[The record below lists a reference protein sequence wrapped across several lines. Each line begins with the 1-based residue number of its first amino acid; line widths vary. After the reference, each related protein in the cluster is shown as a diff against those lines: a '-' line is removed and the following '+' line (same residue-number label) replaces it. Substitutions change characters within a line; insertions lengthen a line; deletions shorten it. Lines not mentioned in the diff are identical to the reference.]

1 MREIQLYEKNTKYK
15 SSLQKNKF
23 LSLKS
28 RAKGYV
34 VVWIGEMKIYK
45 TGSQQAAGPP
55 STYTQSRIIC
65 FLREYINSI
74 KYINFHPY
82 TYPW

>member
-1 MREIQLYEKNTKYK
+1 MREIQLYENTQNTNPPSKK
-15 SSLQKNKF
+15 KI

-28 RAKGYV
+28 RAEGYV

-45 TGSQQAAGPP
+45 TASQRAAGPP

-74 KYINFHPY
+74 KYINFQPY
-82 TYPW
+82 SYP